1 VDRGNGP
8 KRAYAALIGR
18 LILGQSVGEAE
29 IERLP
34 DPATFRDA
42 VFLAGAGRWSPAE
55 LDDTDALL
63 LALVMQLRHSKRG

>member
-1 VDRGNGP
+1 
-8 KRAYAALIGR
+8 
-18 LILGQSVGEAE
+18 
-29 IERLP
+29 LP

-42 VFLAGAGRWSPAE
+42 VFLAQAGHWSPAE